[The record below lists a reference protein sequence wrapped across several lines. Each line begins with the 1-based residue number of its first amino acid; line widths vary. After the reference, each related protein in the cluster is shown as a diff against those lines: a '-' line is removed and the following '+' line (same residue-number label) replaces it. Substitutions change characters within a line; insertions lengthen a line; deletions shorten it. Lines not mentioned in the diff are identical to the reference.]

1 MHILSE
7 IEKICDEF
15 NDSCVYLFSDLTEH
29 KGSLGKVDYQRSVV
43 NQFLSNHFKIK
54 VEVRHNDKGAPFL
67 YAKLKRNISISH
79 SGNRYAVQLS
89 EKRDVAIDIQ
99 LIERDLIGGKDF
111 FVNDRESDSFE
122 MNTDNLYIIW
132 SVKESMYK
140 LLKGKV
146 KSAKEE
152 FVVREMHSNLVRI
165 DYLEN
170 SYDFFLRIEKEYV
183 LVYYQESPF

>member
-15 NDSCVYLFSDLTEH
+15 NDSCVYLFSDLTEY

-43 NQFLSNHFKIK
+43 NQFLSEYFKTDVT
-54 VEVRHNDKGAPFL
+54 VEHNEQGAPIL
-67 YAKLKRNISISH
+67 STKLKRNISISH
-79 SGNRYAVQLS
+79 SGNQYALQLS
-89 EKRDVAIDIQ
+89 VKSNVAIDIQ
-99 LIERDLIGGKDF
+99 LIKKDLILGKDF